1 MPRRSIPALVL
12 SALLLPMSALAGSV
26 YLNGVRIDGVTNQK
40 FEKVASV
47 RIDEK
52 GNVYIDAPAY
62 AVKLVNAPAAPA
74 PAPVATAPALAPAPA
89 PVAPAAPP
97 PAPAVAAPAPA
108 PAVATPAPA
117 PAPVD
122 TAPPRITRR
131 YWLVTEQPAVGMA
144 EYDIDLYVNSRWV
157 RKLRSAEDQVITE
170 ITHLLQPGKN
180 AVLMMAHKVA
190 SGSRRSESPQH
201 VFKVIIG
208 EGNEGGGNVMIDNP
222 LIRYQRTAA
231 ETEDQSEEFT
241 LTTR

>member
-12 SALLLPMSALAGSV
+12 SALLLPVSALAGSV
-26 YLNGVRIDGVTNQK
+26 FLNGVRIDGVTNQR

-52 GNVYIDAPAY
+52 GNVHIDAPAY
-62 AVKLVNAPAAPA
+62 AVKLVNAPPAPAPAPAPAVATPAPTPAPA
-74 PAPVATAPALAPAPA
+74 PAPVTAP
-89 PVAPAAPP
+89 
-97 PAPAVAAPAPA
+97 APAPA

-122 TAPPRITRR
+122 TAPARITRR
-131 YWLVTEQPAVGMA
+131 YWLVTEQSVPGMTD
-144 EYDIDLYVNSRWV
+144 YDIDLYINSRWV
-157 RKLRSAEDQVITE
+157 RKLRSSEQQVIAEVTRE
-170 ITHLLQPGKN
+170 LQPGKN
-180 AVLMMAHKVA
+180 TVLMIAHKLAV
-190 SGSRRSESPQH
+190 GSRRSESPQH

-231 ETEDQSEEFT
+231 ETEDLSEEFT